1 MFYFEYKLISLSFW
15 LMNGKP
21 VWNSSSPFS
30 PENTGPVWW
39 LHLHC
44 LLCFY
49 QIMQSWNNL
58 EVNRLRS
65 ALQLVLSEQSKRKFL
80 AFNNSLK
87 KKTTTLILK
96 NFYFSGNKLAMQFMN
111 FQVQLL
117 RKKLKRMKK
126 YIVYLWNILR
136 LRILFSLS

>member
-1 MFYFEYKLISLSFW
+1 MD
-15 LMNGKP
+15 
-21 VWNSSSPFS
+21 
-30 PENTGPVWW
+30 
-39 LHLHC
+39 
-44 LLCFY
+44 
-49 QIMQSWNNL
+49 
-58 EVNRLRS
+58 VNRLRS

-87 KKTTTLILK
+87 KKTTILILK
-96 NFYFSGNKLAMQFMN
+96 NFYFSGIKLAMQFMN

-136 LRILFSLS
+136 LRI